1 MNESH
6 YADWS
11 ISEFRVCRVSLLFS
25 KDILKCIFISY
36 LIQGESSRIIRHF
49 HFNTWPDFGVP
60 DPPTTLIRFVRSFRD
75 RVSTDHKP
83 IVVHCSAGVGR
94 SGTFIALDRLI
105 QQMQVI

>member
-1 MNESH
+1 M
-6 YADWS
+6 
-11 ISEFRVCRVSLLFS
+11 
-25 KDILKCIFISY
+25 FIY
-36 LIQGESSRIIRHF
+36 LNIQGESSRIIRHF

-75 RVSTDHKP
+75 RVSTDAHKP

-105 QQMQVI
+105 QQMQVLNIYF

>member
-1 MNESH
+1 M
-6 YADWS
+6 
-11 ISEFRVCRVSLLFS
+11 
-25 KDILKCIFISY
+25 
-36 LIQGESSRIIRHF
+36 IRHF

-60 DPPTTLIRFVRSFRD
+60 DPPTTLIRFVRSFRE

-105 QQMQVI
+105 QLMQVLNIYPNLYFFPLSFKHSVIISRI

>member
-1 MNESH
+1 MVVKE
-6 YADWS
+6 
-11 ISEFRVCRVSLLFS
+11 L
-25 KDILKCIFISY
+25 IF
-36 LIQGESSRIIRHF
+36 LQGESSRIIRHF
-49 HFNTWPDFGVP
+49 HFTTWPDFGVP

-105 QQMQVI
+105 QTMQVLGASPSPIKSKRNLFVFN

>member
-1 MNESH
+1 
-6 YADWS
+6 
-11 ISEFRVCRVSLLFS
+11 LL
-25 KDILKCIFISY
+25 K
-36 LIQGESSRIIRHF
+36 IQGESSRIIRHF

-75 RVSTDHKP
+75 RVSTDAHKP

-105 QQMQVI
+105 QQMQVSQYFFFRFVMNDTKQTIFNS